1 MNKPLLL
8 TLAALALLTECSER
22 KAEQA
27 PAATSNE
34 PVMVPSN
41 EPEPGPVVME
51 FDKTQ
56 LRREITIAVL
66 SIQSIRDAWELVEAM
81 TQGGK
86 RKSKHLVEMMDAL
99 PDFSKGDLS
108 GSGSDCSLTEIRR
121 LIESGQTRAA
131 SAKWRSRLAYMASQ
145 LKDYTIPDALS
156 GSVKIG
162 EDTYVYEC
170 DSSGRVIHLTDDE
183 GFNDFV
189 SNGEREVPQSFY
201 NLAKTAMS
209 ESAE

>member
-1 MNKPLLL
+1 MNNPLLL
-8 TLAALALLTECSER
+8 TLAVLALLTGCSER

-41 EPEPGPVVME
+41 DAEPGPVVME

-99 PDFSKGDLS
+99 PDFSKGNLS

-201 NLAKTAMS
+201 NLAKVLAS
-209 ESAE
+209 EGAQ

>member
-1 MNKPLLL
+1 MNNPLLI
-8 TLAALALLTECSER
+8 TLAALALLSGCSER

-27 PAATSNE
+27 PAATPNE

-86 RKSKHLVEMMDAL
+86 RKSKHLEKMMDAL

-131 SAKWRSRLAYMASQ
+131 SVKWRSRLLYMASQ
-145 LKDYTIPDALS
+145 LKDYAIPDALS
-156 GSVKIG
+156 GSVKVG

-170 DSSGRVIHLTDDE
+170 DSTGRGDP
-183 GFNDFV
+183 
-189 SNGEREVPQSFY
+189 SYRR
-201 NLAKTAMS
+201 
-209 ESAE
+209 

>member
-1 MNKPLLL
+1 MNNPLLI
-8 TLAALALLTECSER
+8 TLAALALLTGCSER

-108 GSGSDCSLTEIRR
+108 GSGSDCSLTEIRC

-131 SAKWRSRLAYMASQ
+131 SVKWRSRLLYMASQ

-156 GSVKIG
+156 GSVKVG

-170 DSSGRVIHLTDDE
+170 DSTGRVFHLTDDE

-201 NLAKTAMS
+201 NLAKTVMS

>member
-1 MNKPLLL
+1 MNKPLLI
-8 TLAALALLTECSER
+8 TLAALALLTGCSER

-41 EPEPGPVVME
+41 EPEPAPVVME

-108 GSGSDCSLTEIRR
+108 GSGSDCSLTEIRC

-131 SAKWRSRLAYMASQ
+131 SVKWRSRLLYMASR
-145 LKDYTIPDALS
+145 LGDYAIPDALS
-156 GSVKIG
+156 GSVRIG

-170 DSSGRVIHLTDDE
+170 DSTGRVFRLTDDE

>member
-1 MNKPLLL
+1 MNKLLLL
-8 TLAALALLTECSER
+8 TLAALALLTGCSER

-56 LRREITIAVL
+56 LRREIAIAVL

-99 PDFSKGDLS
+99 PDFSKWDLS

-121 LIESGQTRAA
+121 LIESRQTRAA

-209 ESAE
+209 GGAE

>member
-1 MNKPLLL
+1 MNKPLLI
-8 TLAALALLTECSER
+8 TLAALALLTGCSER

-27 PAATSNE
+27 PAATPNE

-108 GSGSDCSLTEIRR
+108 GSGSDCSLKEIRR

-131 SAKWRSRLAYMASQ
+131 SAKWRSRLLYMASR
-145 LKDYTIPDALS
+145 LGDYAIPDALS
-156 GSVKIG
+156 GSVKVG

-170 DSSGRVIHLTDDE
+170 DSTGRVFHLTDDE

-201 NLAKTAMS
+201 NLAKTVVS

>member
-1 MNKPLLL
+1 MNNPLLI
-8 TLAALALLTECSER
+8 TLAALALLTGCSER

-66 SIQSIRDAWELVEAM
+66 SIQSIRDAWELVDAM

-86 RKSKHLVEMMDAL
+86 RKSKHLEKMMDAL

-121 LIESGQTRAA
+121 LIESGQTHAA
-131 SAKWRSRLAYMASQ
+131 SAKWRSRLLYMASQ

-156 GSVKIG
+156 GSVKVG

-170 DSSGRVIHLTDDE
+170 DSTGRVIHLTDDE

>member
-1 MNKPLLL
+1 MNKLLLL
-8 TLAALALLTECSER
+8 TLAALALLTGCSER

-66 SIQSIRDAWELVEAM
+66 SIQSIRDAWELVDAM

-86 RKSKHLVEMMDAL
+86 RKSKHLEKMMDAL

-121 LIESGQTRAA
+121 LIESGQTHAA
-131 SAKWRSRLAYMASQ
+131 SAKWRSRLLYMASQ

-156 GSVKIG
+156 GSVKVG

-170 DSSGRVIHLTDDE
+170 DSTGRVIHLTDDE

>member
-1 MNKPLLL
+1 MNNPLLI
-8 TLAALALLTECSER
+8 TLAALALLTGCSER

-156 GSVKIG
+156 GSVKVG

-170 DSSGRVIHLTDDE
+170 DSTGRVFHLTDDE

-189 SNGEREVPQSFY
+189 
-201 NLAKTAMS
+201 
-209 ESAE
+209 

>member
-1 MNKPLLL
+1 MNKPLLI
-8 TLAALALLTECSER
+8 TLAALALLTGCSER

-27 PAATSNE
+27 PAATPNE

-121 LIESGQTRAA
+121 LIGSGQTRAA
-131 SAKWRSRLAYMASQ
+131 SVKWRSRLLYMTSQ

-156 GSVKIG
+156 GSVKVG

-170 DSSGRVIHLTDDE
+170 DSTGRVFHLTDDE

-201 NLAKTAMS
+201 NLAKTVMS